1 MIPPYIVRSPHIT
14 VSKCINGLTYSYMRT
29 NTIFVPFARLRY
41 IPERVIKINGFFF
54 RPAINCI
61 LHRAQLTRVKNWNAY
76 AIIKRRAHERRF
88 NHRPPSVIDSEQQSY
103 VRVAFLSRETRDSPI
118 RRRSVRY
125 TVIGY
130 DLRGA
135 FRNPRRRVNKQE
147 LAVICSSRLSARPS
161 DPKAKTLPVIL
172 FRAARINTAT
182 ETLQLYLRRDRN
194 RDSPHAFEGKLSCAR
209 TAPRSDI
216 IYVYIYMIGNQ
227 LPTG

>member
-1 MIPPYIVRSPHIT
+1 MYKRINIFLYAYEHNICAFRATAVYSRTCYKNKWLFFSPRHQLYFT
-14 VSKCINGLTYSYMRT
+14 PR
-29 NTIFVPFARLRY
+29 
-41 IPERVIKINGFFF
+41 
-54 RPAINCI
+54 AINACKKLKRI
-61 LHRAQLTRVKNWNAY
+61 RDNQ
-76 AIIKRRAHERRF
+76 RRAHERRF